1 MTPRT
6 LSQLITSAD
15 TVNALDIRELRLLS
29 MAKVVER
36 TTYSRP
42 SIYRLI
48 AQGRF
53 PAPLKLGG
61 TKIAFREE
69 EIINWVN
76 NRPRALSPSDKD
88 R

>member
-1 MTPRT
+1 MKPQPV
-6 LSQLITSAD
+6 SWHNSSAD
-15 TVNALDIRELRLLS
+15 TVDTVDSRDQRLLS
-29 MAKVVER
+29 MAMVVER

-61 TKIAFREE
+61 TKIAFRED
-69 EIINWVN
+69 EILEWVN
-76 NRPRALSPSDKD
+76 SRPRALGPSDT
-88 R
+88 